1 MNQQQGRASGPHS
14 DPSETGDGTTAG
26 SKSAGADRVSLPD
39 MLTYMADMLGELRNI
54 ADKNNWQT
62 LSGLLALSHAE
73 AMTRRDEI
81 ELRRMTGS
89 RDR

>member
-1 MNQQQGRASGPHS
+1 MKQQKGGVSGTLADHSATYDGGNAMSTPDGRGRMP
-14 DPSETGDGTTAG
+14 
-26 SKSAGADRVSLPD
+26 LPD
-39 MLTYMADMLGELRNI
+39 MLTYMADMLSELRSI

-81 ELRRMTGS
+81 ALRRPAS
-89 RDR
+89 SQDR